1 MTIQE
6 KRRVIILEEK
16 EPLYIQIKKQME
28 EKTRSLQPHDQISS
42 EIKLAEEFGVSR
54 GTVKKA
60 IEELISEGL
69 LYRIPKK
76 GTFITSKKITRSF
89 NQLPSYSEDIR
100 KMGFTPGA
108 LLVEMSKS
116 VPEQRIAEKLNLN
129 KDELIWKI
137 TRVRTAD
144 DVPIILSTSFLP
156 VKIFPVLTRE
166 EVLDSLYKALE
177 EKYKN
182 RPVWGNDFYTAINA
196 DRVLAS
202 LLEIEENKALLYSER
217 ISYSKKGR
225 PLEFST
231 SYIRGDRF
239 EIHVGVNYPQAEGK
253 NVRYGGSTNG

>member
-1 MTIQE
+1 MTIQGG
-6 KRRVIILEEK
+6 RDGIDMGEK
-16 EPLYIQIKKQME
+16 EPLYIQIKKQLE
-28 EKTRSLQPHDQISS
+28 EKAKTLKPHTQISS
-42 EIKLAEEFGVSR
+42 EIKLAEQFRVSR
-54 GTVKKA
+54 GTAKKA
-60 IEELISEGL
+60 IEELISEGI

-76 GTFITSKKITRSF
+76 GTFLTSKKITRSF

-108 LLVEMSKS
+108 FLVEMSKS
-116 VPEQRIAEKLNLN
+116 VAENPVAEKLNLN
-129 KDELIWKI
+129 QDELVWKV

-156 VKIFPVLTRE
+156 VKIFPELTRE
-166 EVLDSLYKALE
+166 EVLDSLYKMLE

-196 DRVLAS
+196 DRFLAS
-202 LLEIEENKALLYSER
+202 LLKIEENKALLYSER

-231 SYIRGDRF
+231 SYIRGDRY
-239 EIHVGVNYPQAEGK
+239 EIHIGVNYPQAEGK
-253 NVRYGGSTNG
+253 NVRYGGNTHG